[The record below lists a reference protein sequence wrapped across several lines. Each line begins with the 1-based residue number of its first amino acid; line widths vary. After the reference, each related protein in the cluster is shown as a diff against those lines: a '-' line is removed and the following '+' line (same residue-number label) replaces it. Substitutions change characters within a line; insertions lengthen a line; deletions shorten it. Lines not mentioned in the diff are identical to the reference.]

1 MIHARTRPPLRI
13 VAVAILSLF
22 LASCSQDLSLR
33 AGRSA
38 SPAASPSAGAT
49 GTPTPRPPIPE
60 GSGFDPER
68 VATVLGP
75 AVATVVIN
83 TPQGSGE
90 GSAFVIAHADRVS
103 YLVTNNHV
111 VSAATRVQVLM
122 PDGRHFRAAVQGAD
136 PLGDIAVLRVD
147 EVNLPLATFGD
158 SSQLHVGQRVVA
170 IGSPLG
176 NQGTVTAGIIS
187 ALHRSITAGG
197 RVTGPTESLP
207 DVLQTDAAI
216 NPGNSGG
223 PLADAQ
229 GRVIGVNTAT
239 SSAGSNIGFAIPSN
253 LARRIAEALIAGK
266 KPGHPY
272 LGVSYFNEQDALASG
287 ASFSGFGV
295 FVRQVLRGCPAGRA
309 GIREGDVIQRV
320 DGIELNNG
328 QTLGGVLQVHNPGDR
343 VKLTVVRGT
352 STLDLDVTLAD
363 RPAAPEG
370 GCG

>member
-1 MIHARTRPPLRI
+1 MTRPHLRSDAPLT
-13 VAVAILSLF
+13 AVAAALTILV
-22 LASCSQDLSLR
+22 
-33 AGRSA
+33 AGCSA
-38 SPAASPSAGAT
+38 SDFAPRAVRSP
-49 GTPTPRPPIPE
+49 TPSPTPSSTSTPSPRPPIPE

-68 VATVLGP
+68 VAQVLAP
-75 AVATVVIN
+75 AVATVVVN
-83 TPQGSGE
+83 TPSGAGE
-90 GSAFVIAHADRVS
+90 GSGFVMARSDRLS

-111 VSAATRVQVLM
+111 VASATRVQVLM
-122 PDGRHFRAAVQGAD
+122 PDGRHFRAAVQGTD
-136 PLGDIAVLRVD
+136 PQGDIAVLRVE

-158 SSQLHVGQRVVA
+158 STQLRVGQRVVA

-197 RVTGPTESLP
+197 RVTGPSESLP

-239 SSAGSNIGFAIPSN
+239 SSAGNNIGFAIPSN
-253 LARRIAEALIAGK
+253 VAKRIAEALIAGR

-287 ASFSGFGV
+287 ANFDGYGV

-309 GIREGDVIQRV
+309 GIREGDVIQKV
-320 DGIELNNG
+320 DGLDLNNG
-328 QTLGGVLQVHNPGDR
+328 QTLGGVLQLHNPGDR
-343 VKLTVVRGT
+343 VKVTIVRGT
-352 STLDLDVTLAD
+352 SSIEIEVTLTD
-363 RPAAPEG
+363 RPTTPEG
-370 GCG
+370 GC